1 MAADTRLPSAS
12 SPDDGREA
20 RAASGGD
27 DALATRLATVRGSIA
42 DAARV
47 AGRSVDELTLVVVTK
62 YHPAS
67 LVRDLAAL
75 GVTDVGENRH
85 QEAQAKAAELADLGL
100 TWHFVGQ
107 LQSKKARQVRRYADV
122 VHSLDRDSVVDAFA
136 PTEAEPDPRVVEGFV
151 QVNLTDDPGRGG
163 VQPDA
168 VEAMVER
175 VLATGTVRLRG
186 VMAVAPLEGSP
197 RAAFARL
204 RTISE
209 RVASLAPGATD
220 ISAGMSGDHAEAIA
234 EGATHLRIGTA
245 ITGNRPVAP

>member
-12 SPDDGREA
+12 SPDDGPEA
-20 RAASGGD
+20 RLAS
-27 DALATRLATVRGSIA
+27 VRSGIA
-42 DAARV
+42 DAARA
-47 AGRSVDELTLVVVTK
+47 AGRSADELTLVVVTK

-67 LVRDLAAL
+67 LVRELAAL

-85 QEAQAKAAELADLGL
+85 QEAQAKAAELADLDL

-122 VHSLDRDSVVDAFA
+122 VQSLDRDSVVDAFA
-136 PTEAEPDPRVVEGFV
+136 PTEAEPDPRVIDGFV

-163 VQPDA
+163 VQPGD
-168 VEAMVER
+168 VEAMVTR
-175 VLATGTVRLRG
+175 VLDTGTIRLRG
-186 VMAVAPLEGSP
+186 VMAVAPLDEEP
-197 RAAFARL
+197 RRAFARL

-209 RVASLAPGATD
+209 RVVSLAPDATD
-220 ISAGMSGDHAEAIA
+220 VSAGMSGDYADAIA

-245 ITGNRPVAP
+245 ITGNRPTAP